1 MRFWRNH
8 TEISLVDRAAGA
20 SDTQFIVTSGCP
32 TWQGDEPSGQSAVA
46 NTKGRTVAFL
56 QRSSIQMLSAGNS
69 KLPKISG
76 YAA

>member
-1 MRFWRNH
+1 MPVIFN
-8 TEISLVDRAAGA
+8 L
-20 SDTQFIVTSGCP
+20 IVTGGRP
-32 TWQGDEPSGQSAVA
+32 TWQGEEPCGKPGSGQ
-46 NTKGRTVAFL
+46 NHGRTVAFL